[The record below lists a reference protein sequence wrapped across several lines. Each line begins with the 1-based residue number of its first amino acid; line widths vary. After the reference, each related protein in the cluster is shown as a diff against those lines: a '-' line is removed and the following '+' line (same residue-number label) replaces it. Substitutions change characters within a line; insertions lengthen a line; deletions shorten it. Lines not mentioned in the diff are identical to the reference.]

1 MGVVVFM
8 TCAGLSGLSAY
19 VLLGEEDA
27 NSTHLLARARM
38 LRRILRRMLV
48 CIGSA
53 RMVVTLLGWSAF
65 REAAKELEEKLKQ
78 RDAALGQ
85 PEAAAIIVVGI
96 VASCGALGIVSR
108 SLMVAM
114 AAFPFFVFLLPLR
127 ATQRRRKEV
136 GKLASQM
143 PGVLR
148 TLATAMGAGQ
158 TLSQAI
164 EYVSL
169 HESAPAAEAFVR
181 ASLRLRCGMPAE
193 EVLNDLACELD
204 APGAAL
210 MATALSISQRTG
222 SPLRELFHRSALLVE
237 QQGEFHRTLSV
248 KTAQVRLS
256 VRIVCLLPI
265 ALVAILSMIS
275 VDFREG
281 LQTVPG
287 LSCLFVGAL
296 MDGAALMIIRSMLR
310 RVL

>member
-1 MGVVVFM
+1 MGIVVFL
-8 TCAGLSGLSAY
+8 TCAGLFGLSAY

-27 NSTHLLARARM
+27 NGAHLLARARM
-38 LRRILRRMLV
+38 LRRVARRLLV
-48 CIGSA
+48 SIGST
-53 RMVVTLLGWSAF
+53 RVVVTLLGWSAF
-65 REAAKELEEKLKQ
+65 REAAQELEETLKQ
-78 RDAALGQ
+78 RDVSLSQ
-85 PEAAAIIVVGI
+85 QEAAAMIVVGI
-96 VASCGALGIVSR
+96 VVSCGALGMVSR
-108 SLMVAM
+108 SLMVAI
-114 AAFPFFVFLLPLR
+114 AAFPFMAFLIPLR
-127 ATQRRRKEV
+127 AAQRRRNEAS
-136 GKLASQM
+136 KLAAQM

-193 EVLNDLACELD
+193 EILNDLACELD

-281 LQTVPG
+281 LRTVPG

-296 MDGAALMIIRSMLR
+296 MDGVALMIIRSMLR